1 VDIDTFLETFAERD
15 LKLSVSVAEDL
26 PGRTPET
33 MDALFHLP
41 LLALAAMIIARRT
54 PFPTFSL
61 GRKVAM
67 LLIEH
72 FAALRGANH
81 VLETSITL
89 RRRCADALAF
99 LEAANLV
106 SISGDHKRNV
116 SLTDA
121 GKKHVDAA
129 ARDASD
135 LGLLVRQ
142 LRTSQERLKARI
154 GDDG

>member
-1 VDIDTFLETFAERD
+1 
-15 LKLSVSVAEDL
+15 
-26 PGRTPET
+26 
-33 MDALFHLP
+33 MDGLFHLP
-41 LLALAAMIIARRT
+41 LLALPAVGIARAT
-54 PFPTFSL
+54 SFPTFSL
-61 GRKVAM
+61 GRRVAM

-81 VLETSITL
+81 VLETSVTL

-99 LEAANLV
+99 LEAAKLV
-106 SISGDHKRNV
+106 SISGDHRRNV
-116 SLTDA
+116 SLTEA
-121 GKKHVDAA
+121 GKKQLDAA
-129 ARDASD
+129 GRDASD

>member
-1 VDIDTFLETFAERD
+1 MDIDTFLESFAERD
-15 LKLSVSVAEDL
+15 LKLSVSVAEEL

-41 LLALAAMIIARRT
+41 LLALAAMIIARRA

-67 LLIEH
+67 LLVEH
-72 FAALRGANH
+72 FAALRGANQ
-81 VLETSITL
+81 VLETSVTL

-99 LEAANLV
+99 LEAAHLV
-106 SISGDHKRNV
+106 SISGDHRRNV
-116 SLTDA
+116 SLTEA

-129 ARDASD
+129 GRDASD
-135 LGLLVRQ
+135 LGSLVRQ

-154 GDDG
+154 GDEG